1 MKNTK
6 EAIRYGIE
14 TLKVSPERMFAL
26 IESSEGYDGEDY
38 NRWLASQII
47 KIADKEGVGFT
58 QLLVK
63 KFAII
68 QSLIEE
74 YSDDSIK
81 EEWLEYFTSKLKGI
95 TEGLHMYT
103 INLSGVGD
111 EIEDVDWFNGIDIDS
126 VNGVFVNE
134 QLPEEVRTAF
144 IEDKVSFLCK
154 LGSDSADKN
163 SDLYKEAKNC
173 GVPCKSEGALMLYR
187 FCSMVAAFE
196 DVTEMRVGF
205 LSSTNFLFDKENAP
219 IIKYFL
225 NYFTVKGIVMSSNEL
240 LKDSYTSGEYAFLLC
255 KPRVGDEKVQDGLV
269 LHDVVMQDGKPKSM
283 GTRRFSESSRDMLES
298 IIENAKVGAKSKA
311 PVLSENGEIVYG
323 EASVNSLGYLQ
334 YDRYSNLY
342 ISNLL
347 ALGKNNIVIT
357 EENLKD
363 IIIYFAVSKSL
374 EGFGLARNIKE
385 VITGHS
391 SYEELLYNC
400 LPLFLFD
407 IGNVCK
413 DYGKL
418 LVEGGEVQIS
428 NAFDIKSEL
437 ISNMLERGEVFY
449 SFEAKQLLEIC
460 KGFLDFLEKEVGSTV
475 KGKTFEEVR
484 AEANH
489 TELNNQYMIALNNLK
504 DYVSTLYRKVM

>member
-38 NRWLASQII
+38 NRWLANQII

-63 KFAII
+63 KFSII

-81 EEWLEYFTSKLKGI
+81 EEWLEYFTSKLKG
-95 TEGLHMYT
+95 TDEKLQMYS
-103 INLSGVGD
+103 INLSGIGD

-126 VNGVFVNE
+126 VNGDFVSE
-134 QLPEEVRTAF
+134 KLPEEVRNNF
-144 IEDKVSFLCK
+144 LEDKVSFFCK
-154 LGSDSADKN
+154 LSSDSSDKN

-173 GVPCKSEGALMLYR
+173 GVPCKSEGALMMYR
-187 FCSMVAAFE
+187 FCSMLAAFE
-196 DVTEMRVGF
+196 DIANMRVGF
-205 LSSTNFLFDKENAP
+205 LSSTNFLFDKENAH

-225 NYFTVKGIVMSSNEL
+225 NYFTVKGIVISSNEL
-240 LKDSYTSGEYAFLLC
+240 LKDSYTSGEYAFILC
-255 KPRVGDEKVQDGLV
+255 KPRTGDVKVQDGLV
-269 LHDVVMQDGKPKSM
+269 FHDVVLQEGKPKSL

-298 IIENAKVGAKSKA
+298 IIENARVGVVDKV
-311 PVLSENGEIVYG
+311 PILSEDNEVVYG
-323 EASVNSLGYLQ
+323 KASVNKLGYLQ
-334 YDRYSNLY
+334 YDKYSNLY

-347 ALGKNNIVIT
+347 ALGKENVTIT
-357 EENLKD
+357 EDNLKD

-385 VITGHS
+385 VINGHS

-407 IGNVCK
+407 IGNKCK
-413 DYGKL
+413 DYGT
-418 LVEGGEVQIS
+418 VTIEGEGVQIS
-428 NAFDIKSEL
+428 NALDVNSEL
-437 ISNMLERGEVFY
+437 ISNLLERGEVFY

-460 KGFLDFLEKEVGSTV
+460 KGFLEFLEKEVGSTV